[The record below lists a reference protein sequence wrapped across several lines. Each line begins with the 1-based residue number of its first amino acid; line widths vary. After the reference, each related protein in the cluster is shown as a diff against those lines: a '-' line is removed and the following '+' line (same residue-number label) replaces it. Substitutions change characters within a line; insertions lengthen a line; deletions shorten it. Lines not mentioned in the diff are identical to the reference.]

1 MKKIVKYALT
11 LLLLLSLVSAVFAAG
26 SKETTG
32 PTTRKDLRIG
42 VSPGPYGDMITKA
55 IAPYLEKQ
63 GYTVSVVQF
72 SDYVQPDLALNNG
85 EIEANLMQHTV
96 YLNQFSKD
104 NNLDLSAVII
114 VPTAGAGVFSNVYTS
129 LDQLKNGDQVALP
142 SDATNLARAL
152 GILSRYGLITLK
164 DGIEATKVS
173 LLDVASNPKNL
184 QFRPLDAAQ
193 ISRSLDSVA
202 IGVVPG
208 NFAIAAGLDFTK
220 ALAIEKLAENYK
232 NVVAVRTVDLN
243 AQLGQDLKAA
253 VESPEF
259 YDAVTRPGSQFIG
272 FDRPQWW
279 IEKYGEGK

>member
-1 MKKIVKYALT
+1 MKKTIKV
-11 LLLLLSLVSAVFAAG
+11 LLLSLVLAFVAVSAFAAG
-26 SKETTG
+26 SKEVSG

-42 VSPGPYGDMITKA
+42 ISPGPYGDMINKA
-55 IAPYLEKQ
+55 IAPYLEKK

-114 VPTAGAGVFSNVYTS
+114 VPTAGAGVFSTVYTS
-129 LDQLKNGDQVALP
+129 LDQLKSGDQVALP

-152 GILSRYGLITLK
+152 GILARYDLITIK
-164 DGIEATKVS
+164 AGVEATKVS
-173 LLDVASNPKNL
+173 ILDIDANPRNL

-202 IGVVPG
+202 IGIVPG
-208 NFAIAAGLDFTK
+208 NFAIAAGLDFSK

-232 NVVAVRTVDLN
+232 NVVAVRTVDVD
-243 AQLGQDLKAA
+243 AQLGRDLKAA
-253 VESPEF
+253 VESAEF
-259 YDAVTRPGSQFIG
+259 YDAVTRPGSQFSG

-279 IEKYGEGK
+279 VEKYGEGK

>member
-1 MKKIVKYALT
+1 MKKTIRYFLTIAL
-11 LLLLLSLVSAVFAAG
+11 LVSSASVLFAGGA
-26 SKETTG
+26 KEVSA
-32 PTTRKDLRIG
+32 PTTRKDIRIG
-42 VSPGPYGDMITKA
+42 ISPGPYGDMITQE
-55 IAPYLEKQ
+55 IAPYLEKN

-104 NNLDLSAVII
+104 NNLSLSPVIV
-114 VPTAGAGVFSNVYTS
+114 VPTAGAGVFSSRYTS
-129 LDQLKNGDQVALP
+129 LDQLKNGDQVAIP

-152 GILSRYGLITLK
+152 GILARYGLITVK
-164 DGIEATKVS
+164 PDVEATKIS
-173 LLDVASNPKNL
+173 LLDIASNPKNL
-184 QFRPLDAAQ
+184 QFKPLDAAQ

-208 NFAIAAGLDFTK
+208 NFAIAAGMDFSK

-232 NVVAVRTVDLN
+232 NVVVVRTVDLN

-259 YDAVTRPGSQFIG
+259 YDAITKEGSQFG
-272 FDRPQWW
+272 SFDRPQWW
-279 IEKYGEGK
+279 VDTYGEGK